1 MGAKKGSYP
10 QSTWNRV
17 WYRNACLILFRA
29 MKEANTNKLGK
40 RVGTKKMLSKRD
52 LCIYMAEHN
61 HNFRAFW
68 IRSHPSKKFPKDM
81 NKRAELGIDFYKNV
95 LTDKRRNKIDPL
107 FKKRIKFKYK
117 ILKRK

>member
-17 WYRNACLILFRA
+17 LFRNACLILFQA

-40 RVGTKKMLSKRD
+40 RIGTKKKLSKRE

-61 HNFRAFW
+61 HTFRAFW
-68 IRSHPSKKFPKDM
+68 IRAHPSKKFPKDM
-81 NKRAELGIDFYKNV
+81 NKRAELGLDFYKNV
-95 LTDKRRNKIDPL
+95 LTDKRRNKIDPP
-107 FKKRIKFKYK
+107 FKKHFKLKYK